1 MLFNQEN
8 SYNKNWKDF
17 WTLPFPGTDHTDQ
30 RIWWNSD
37 MPDEFLRSMRSSK
50 VSKGMQCKW
59 NLFTR
64 KMFVW
69 IELQRIIVQLIIN
82 SGVWVESKLVFAI
95 KQQQLPDRKL
105 LDDFRG
111 LRNLS
116 VPKMCKMHFH
126 WMLDLHQ
133 WVIAEKRQMRL
144 SLFLIFQYF

>member
-1 MLFNQEN
+1 
-8 SYNKNWKDF
+8 
-17 WTLPFPGTDHTDQ
+17 
-30 RIWWNSD
+30 
-37 MPDEFLRSMRSSK
+37 
-50 VSKGMQCKW
+50 
-59 NLFTR
+59 
-64 KMFVW
+64 
-69 IELQRIIVQLIIN
+69 VQLIIN
-82 SGVWVESKLVFAI
+82 SGLWVKSKLVFAI

-105 LDDFRG
+105 LDDFWG

>member
-1 MLFNQEN
+1 
-8 SYNKNWKDF
+8 
-17 WTLPFPGTDHTDQ
+17 
-30 RIWWNSD
+30 
-37 MPDEFLRSMRSSK
+37 
-50 VSKGMQCKW
+50 MQCKW

-82 SGVWVESKLVFAI
+82 SGLWVKSKLVFAI

-105 LDDFRG
+105 LDDFWG

-126 WMLDLHQ
+126 
-133 WVIAEKRQMRL
+133 
-144 SLFLIFQYF
+144 